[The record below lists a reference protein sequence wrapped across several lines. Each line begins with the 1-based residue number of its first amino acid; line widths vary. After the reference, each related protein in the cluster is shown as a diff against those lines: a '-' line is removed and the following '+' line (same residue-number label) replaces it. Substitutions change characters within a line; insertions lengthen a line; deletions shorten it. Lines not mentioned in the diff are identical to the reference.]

1 MLFGAS
7 VLVLAISGC
16 AVTSEPIERSVSEQ
30 RARNDLHGMYK
41 DQEPLS
47 GALTLHQAM
56 ARAVKYNLEGRLKVM
71 EEALAKRQS
80 DLSSFDMLPRMAL
93 SAGYAGRNN
102 TNASSSQSMLTGTQS
117 LEPSTSQDRDRR
129 VADLTMVWN
138 VLDFGVSYISA
149 KQQGDQRLII
159 QERRRKV
166 INTIVQDVRS
176 AYWRAVA
183 AERLLT
189 QIDSLMARVDKAQVD
204 SQSMSEQ
211 RIGDPVQALGYQ
223 RSLIEATRQLQEQR
237 RALSLAKTELAT
249 LINLPMGT
257 ELRLATPDDYTV
269 PQLKVNLASLEQEA
283 LANRPELREQDYQSR
298 ISAAETRK
306 AMLRLLPGLEFSAG
320 GHYDSNSFLVD
331 NRWADYGAK
340 ITWNLFNVMSAPAAI
355 DVAKAGE
362 EVATARRQ
370 AMSIAVLAQIYVAN
384 ANFQDAVRQFKTSEQ
399 LANIDGQILTQLRN
413 RHEAA
418 GLGELDLIRGEL
430 STLQADLRRDLAYA
444 DLRNAY
450 GQIFASAGLDPLP
463 EQLDSDRVQSI
474 ATALASRESAWA
486 AGTIS
491 VPVPRAVAQYPGSA
505 HGEHHPPSTRGA
517 QWPSGCGDPAHRPA
531 RLGQVDP
538 GPGSPGRVLRTRPPE
553 HRARRRRLARRA
565 QQRPGLCRRRPSGKH
580 PPRQRTGGA
589 AGGQRANRDPGDDC
603 APGAIARGLRPT
615 PGGRLSGS
623 VVQCLV
629 GGL

>member
-1 MLFGAS
+1 MRRTHKLFGAS
-7 VLVLAISGC
+7 LLAVMVSGC
-16 AVTSEPIERSVSEQ
+16 AIKSEPIDRSISEQ
-30 RARNDLHGMYK
+30 RARSDMLNMYK

-47 GALTLHQAM
+47 GPLTLHQAM
-56 ARAVKYNLEGRLKVM
+56 ARAVKYNLEGRLKIM
-71 EEALAKRQS
+71 EEALAKRQL
-80 DLSSFDMLPRMAL
+80 DLASFDMLPRMAL
-93 SAGYAGRNN
+93 SAGYVGRNN
-102 TNASSSQSMLTGTQS
+102 VSASSSQSVDTGTQS
-117 LEPSTSQDRDRR
+117 LEPSTSQDRDRK

-149 KQQGDQRLII
+149 KQQGDQRLIV

-211 RIGDPVQALGYQ
+211 RIGDPIQTLGYQ
-223 RSLIEATRQLQEQR
+223 RSLIEATRQLEEQR

-257 ELRLATPDDYTV
+257 QLTLATPDDYSI
-269 PQLKVNLASLEQEA
+269 PELKVDLATLEQEA
-283 LANRPELREQDYQSR
+283 LASRPELREQDYQTR

-320 GHYDSNSFLVD
+320 GHYDSNSFLVND
-331 NRWADYGAK
+331 KWADYGVK
-340 ITWNLFNVMSAPAAI
+340 VTWNLFNVISAPAAI

-370 AMSIAVLAQIYVAN
+370 AMSIAVLAQLYVAN
-384 ANFQDAVRQFKTSEQ
+384 ANFREAQRQFKTNQQ
-399 LANIDGQILTQLRN
+399 LANIDGQIVGQLRN

-418 GLGELDLIRGEL
+418 GLGELDLIQGEL
-430 STLQADLRRDLAYA
+430 NTLQADLRRDLSYA

-463 EQLDSDRVQSI
+463 NEVQSTQVQSV
-474 ATALASRESAWA
+474 ADALASRETAWA
-486 AGTIS
+486 AGDITT
-491 VPVPRAVAQYPGSA
+491 PVVTHA
-505 HGEHHPPSTRGA
+505 E
-517 QWPSGCGDPAHRPA
+517 
-531 RLGQVDP
+531 
-538 GPGSPGRVLRTRPPE
+538 
-553 HRARRRRLARRA
+553 
-565 QQRPGLCRRRPSGKH
+565 
-580 PPRQRTGGA
+580 RQ
-589 AGGQRANRDPGDDC
+589 
-603 APGAIARGLRPT
+603 
-615 PGGRLSGS
+615 
-623 VVQCLV
+623 
-629 GGL
+629 